1 MNDTPNGKQLP
12 VLASRLRKVLEWL
25 CRRITEVLNIPPW
38 LLSFLIP
45 KSDQIWVFGSWF
57 SEKYSDNPKWLYE
70 YMTKHVPEVRA
81 IWDML
86 RHVFIK
92 PLRVITV
99 FLTEP
104 ASKNPYLVTLWNQK
118 RK

>member
-81 IWDML
+81 IWLSRNKDVIHAL
-86 RHVFIK
+86 RQRGMEAYITYS
-92 PLRVITV
+92 LRG
-99 FLTEP
+99 
-104 ASKNPYLVTLWNQK
+104 Y
-118 RK
+118 